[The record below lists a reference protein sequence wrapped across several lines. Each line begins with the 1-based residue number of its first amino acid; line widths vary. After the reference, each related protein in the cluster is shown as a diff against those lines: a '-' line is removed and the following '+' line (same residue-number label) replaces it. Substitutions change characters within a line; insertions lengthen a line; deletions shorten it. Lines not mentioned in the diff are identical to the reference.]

1 MCAKD
6 SKPSDSLEFSAKSQE
21 FGLFMNAASNAL
33 KTAGESL
40 ITVARKGG

>member
-1 MCAKD
+1 MA
-6 SKPSDSLEFSAKSQE
+6 FSAKSQE

-40 ITVARKGG
+40 TTVARKGG